1 MQNNVTTDAS
11 KILAMFNEFS
21 SKERKQSLRNAL
33 RKAALILRKKTV
45 ENLKNEVKDVNSKN
59 GWNGKSLQSGVR
71 IVINKKNN
79 TEAKVHILGDFRLK
93 FFELGTKIRYA
104 IKRKGKQLSKQANRG
119 QIVASHFFVSA
130 KKQSEQQVFDTIEK
144 VLSDSIIKINNKHK

>member
-1 MQNNVTTDAS
+1 MQNNVTTDAT
-11 KILAMFNEFS
+11 KILAMFDEFS

-59 GWNGKSLQSGVR
+59 SWNGKSLQSGVR

-79 TEAKVHILGDFRLK
+79 IPNIRHIKKTNFNRNMCSA
-93 FFELGTKIRYA
+93 IR
-104 IKRKGKQLSKQANRG
+104 
-119 QIVASHFFVSA
+119 
-130 KKQSEQQVFDTIEK
+130 
-144 VLSDSIIKINNKHK
+144 